1 MVPNSIRSIA
11 VEGVIGA
18 GKTSLAT
25 LLSEE
30 WQGRLVLEE
39 PHKNPFLED
48 FYKDPRHWAFQVQ
61 LNFLFARYNQML
73 KATQL
78 SLFEAVLVS
87 DYLFDKDRI
96 FASLNLDER
105 ELVLYD
111 RIAGFLER
119 EIPAPDLVIYLQ
131 SSVDRL
137 MQHIRIRNRSYERN
151 MDRQYIRSLAEAYN
165 RFFLGYKRSPL
176 LIVNANEIDF
186 VNNPEHRR
194 DLLRRIE
201 QPVIGTMYYNPGV

>member
-1 MVPNSIRSIA
+1 MVPTSIRSIA

-30 WQGRLVLEE
+30 WEGRLVLEE

-78 SLFEAVLVS
+78 SLFESVLVS

-105 ELVLYD
+105 ERVLYD

-119 EIPAPDLVIYLQ
+119 EIPAPDLVVYLQ

-151 MDRQYIRSLAEAYN
+151 MDREYIRSLSEAYN